1 MRIWIVKICQADVKK
16 LSERKVRVAI
26 SFLLNIV
33 LGDGGDV
40 HLRGA
45 WRWGENSNS
54 GMRDKA
60 GICYENLVRHR
71 VYRQGMSTVVSADL
85 IQGSIIVR
93 SVLLDHRQLSGF
105 PGDVNS
111 MKSSVECDRVR
122 PAADPERRNDPMALQ
137 VKNHQFGISA
147 TDRKEPSLLGI
158 NCHARWSDAWCKRPL
173 PNFRPL
179 ADIDCSYLVCVF

>member
-1 MRIWIVKICQADVKK
+1 M
-16 LSERKVRVAI
+16 ST
-26 SFLLNIV
+26 SNV
-33 LGDGGDV
+33 L
-40 HLRGA
+40 RSSP
-45 WRWGENSNS
+45 RWGENSNS

-60 GICYENLVRHR
+60 GICHENLVRHR

-122 PAADPERRNDPMALQ
+122 PATNLQRCNYSMAL
-137 VKNHQFGISA
+137 
-147 TDRKEPSLLGI
+147 
-158 NCHARWSDAWCKRPL
+158 
-173 PNFRPL
+173 
-179 ADIDCSYLVCVF
+179 